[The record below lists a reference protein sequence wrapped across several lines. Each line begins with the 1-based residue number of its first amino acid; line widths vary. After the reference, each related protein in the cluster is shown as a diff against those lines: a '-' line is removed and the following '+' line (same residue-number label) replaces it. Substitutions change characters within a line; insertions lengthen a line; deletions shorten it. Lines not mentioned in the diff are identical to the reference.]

1 MQLAQALTRAVD
13 VFRAAFEGEVSR
25 HMGGLSFKTAWGFEV
40 RLEVSRSSWRGSTG
54 TSSFEQSMA
63 AARLV
68 LLNSSF
74 DLPHKAKPQISGSV
88 RNPFSSGLNTHEHL
102 H

>member
-1 MQLAQALTRAVD
+1 MAID
-13 VFRAAFEGEVSR
+13 VFRAAFEAKLVGTWRVEFQDSL
-25 HMGGLSFKTAWGFEV
+25 G
-40 RLEVSRSSWRGSTG
+40 VSRSHLEVNRWRGS